1 MTDFPSVPLTSSN
14 SSDMMLDSDSVQ
26 SSRIHIRINFTIIVS
41 FRERCPGRGLAGLVS
56 FLLGF
61 LGLREVVVAVGLE
74 HDFAEVFP
82 LQVVVVSLL
91 LNHFLMAF

>member
-1 MTDFPSVPLTSSN
+1 MKDVRVEVWSGQLPVELF
-14 SSDMMLDSDSVQ
+14 
-26 SSRIHIRINFTIIVS
+26 
-41 FRERCPGRGLAGLVS
+41 
-56 FLLGF
+56 
-61 LGLREVVVAVGLE
+61 GLREVVVAVGLE